1 MTPAPTPSK
10 TVKKASP
17 LATLLA
23 YIQRQ
28 GRLLAFITLDLFL
41 DFYIYLYCIFRGKKI
56 VERLFA
62 YVQRQWH
69 RLPIVVRW
77 IRLMLTKDNLR
88 AYLRRHWRLLALLIL
103 YIFFRPIFEKKLASL
118 LQFFDPSWGSAI
130 VWLGVIVILIAL
142 VCTHSLGY
150 EWYLFSQ
157 KYSKSFVVILFGLW
171 AYYHFGGAK
180 NSRVIETDI
189 LCIYYMDIFLV
200 VCACLLIVRVR
211 SYREER
217 ARQRTLRARMRQATL
232 DGIKEGYQIDQPIT
246 SKDEDLLGRR
256 GEAESLAEKIFKTDT
271 SMGAFTLGLTAP
283 WGAGKTSFML
293 VMREY
298 LRKKPSQ
305 EVIVMSFNPW
315 MYRKASNLTQVFF
328 EELSR
333 TLAPYNSDLA
343 SAFIRYVRSLL
354 AQESNAWLQLAA
366 RLLPQ
371 ESNEKS
377 ITEQYDSLSQEI
389 CRLGRKIFIII
400 DDVDRLEGEELVEL
414 FALVRNSSSFPY
426 MSYVLAYDKEYVA
439 SQLKG
444 CFDQHTHRY
453 MEKILQEEYA
463 LAQIT
468 PEQLEKALKM
478 ELERMGYGALF
489 TTIREYAIL
498 HRYHLPTIRAI
509 KRICNTLSSCR
520 KDLEGNVA
528 LFDWFIIELI
538 RIQYPRLFDFLR
550 ENYSRVFYAQGD
562 KRSIRM
568 GEEKKDRKPWMA
580 EALSDH
586 PMYGYGID
594 FSNYI
599 SEHHESLQIKSVG
612 LVIELL
618 LLIWGEGRDAKAL
631 QANHGDYIRRY
642 FYGTLWASEIDEGE
656 FRRHIALPFDEVKE
670 YVKQKIN
677 LMQEQDLYRKIKRQH
692 ADSEE
697 MAEKLLITVFYLAPS
712 RLFTRVDFDDQI
724 NKLNHYLDWDD
735 RKIKL
740 MEIFE
745 QPDIRIGVLL
755 YLIMATRYVEE
766 PSINRYTGE
775 DETILPFSSEELEEK
790 KVRLF
795 MKYLAE
801 HKSRD
806 LGSCYILWRECRIFK
821 PTGQQNRWGESQLKP
836 VVRHPEMDKEM
847 KQAIQESL
855 EAVIPYFIARG
866 GTSQENAYKL
876 LLPEPIWGL
885 YPNEENLENE
895 SFWRFIDRQDGDS
908 SPVIKEFQE
917 FLKRWIENKDEASLY
932 RDSDDFEESVFVE
945 FRFNHIEPKGQE
957 SLFRDEDC
965 KPRNWPEDEATE
977 MYQSVSVS

>member
-1 MTPAPTPSK
+1 
-10 TVKKASP
+10 
-17 LATLLA
+17 
-23 YIQRQ
+23 
-28 GRLLAFITLDLFL
+28 
-41 DFYIYLYCIFRGKKI
+41 
-56 VERLFA
+56 
-62 YVQRQWH
+62 
-69 RLPIVVRW
+69 
-77 IRLMLTKDNLR
+77 MLTKDNLR

-103 YIFFRPIFEKKLASL
+103 YIFFRPIFEEKLASL

-157 KYSKSFVVILFGLW
+157 KYSKSFVAILFGLW
-171 AYYHFGGAK
+171 TYYHFGGAK
-180 NSRVIETDI
+180 NYRVIEPYI
-189 LCIYYMDIFLV
+189 PCIYYMDIFLV

-217 ARQRTLRARMRQATL
+217 ARQRALKVRMRQATIN
-232 DGIKEGYQIDQPIT
+232 GVKEGYQVDQPIR
-246 SKDEDLLGRR
+246 SEDEDLLGRR
-256 GEAESLAEKIFKTDT
+256 GEAKSLSEKIFKTDT
-271 SMGAFTLGLTAP
+271 SKGAFTLGLTAP

-298 LRKKPSQ
+298 LTKKPSQ
-305 EVIVMSFNPW
+305 EVIVMAFNPW
-315 MYRKASNLTQVFF
+315 MYRKAPNLTQVFF

-354 AQESNAWLQLAA
+354 AQESNAWLQLVA

-389 CRLGRKIFIII
+389 CRLGRKIFIFI
-400 DDVDRLEGEELVEL
+400 DDVDRLDREELVEL
-414 FALVRNSSSFPY
+414 FVLVRNSSSFPC
-426 MSYVLAYDKEYVA
+426 MSYILAYDKEYVA

-656 FRRHIALPFDEVKE
+656 FRKHIALPFDEVKE

-697 MAEKLLITVFYLAPS
+697 MAEKLLTTVFYLAPS
-712 RLFTRVDFDDQI
+712 RLLFTRTDFDNQV
-724 NKLNHYLDWDD
+724 NKLNSYLNWKD
-735 RKIKL
+735 REMKL

-745 QPDIRIGVLL
+745 QPDIRLGVLL
-755 YLIMATRYVEE
+755 YLIMATRYIEE
-766 PSINRYTGE
+766 PSFDSYTGE
-775 DETILPFSSEELEEK
+775 ELIILPFSSEELEEK

-801 HKSRD
+801 HKSRN
-806 LGSCYILWRECRIFK
+806 LGFCYILWRECRTLK
-821 PTGQQNRWGESQLKP
+821 PTRQQNRWGEPLSKP
-836 VVRHPEMDKEM
+836 VVRHSQMDKEM
-847 KQAIQESL
+847 KQAIQENL
-855 EAVIPYFIARG
+855 EAVIPYFIARHR
-866 GTSQENAYKL
+866 SSPQDSYVL
-876 LLPEPIWGL
+876 LSPEPNWGL
-885 YPNEENLENE
+885 CPDEENLEGE
-895 SFWRFIDRQDGDS
+895 SFCNFIDRQDGDS

-917 FLKRWIENKDEASLY
+917 FLKRWIENKDRAQFDNY
-932 RDSDDFEESVFVE
+932 DDEDPVVVG
-945 FRFNHIEPKGQE
+945 FRFNHIEPKGRE

-965 KPRNWPEDEATE
+965 KPRNWPED
-977 MYQSVSVS
+977 

>member
-1 MTPAPTPSK
+1 MTPAPTPNK
-10 TVKKASP
+10 IVKKASP
-17 LATLLA
+17 LAKPLA

-28 GRLLAFITLDLFL
+28 WRL
-41 DFYIYLYCIFRGKKI
+41 
-56 VERLFA
+56 
-62 YVQRQWH
+62 
-69 RLPIVVRW
+69 LPIVTRW
-77 IRLMLTKDNLR
+77 MRLMLTKDNLR

-103 YIFFRPIFEKKLASL
+103 YIFFRPTFEEKLGSI
-118 LQFFDPSWGSAI
+118 LQSFDPSWGSFI
-130 VWLGVIVILIAL
+130 VWIGVIGLLIAL
-142 VCTHSLGY
+142 VRIHSLGY
-150 EWYLFSQ
+150 EWYLLSQ
-157 KYSKSFVVILFGLW
+157 KYSKSFVAILFGLW

-180 NSRVIETDI
+180 NYRVIEPYI
-189 LCIYYMDIFLV
+189 PCIYYMDIFFV
-200 VCACLLIVRVR
+200 VCACLLTVRVR

-246 SKDEDLLGRR
+246 PEDEDLLGRR

-271 SMGAFTLGLTAP
+271 SKGAFTLGLTAP

-305 EVIVMSFNPW
+305 EVIVMAFNPW
-315 MYRKASNLTQVFF
+315 MYRKAPNLTQVFF

-333 TLAPYNSDLA
+333 TLAAYNSDLA
-343 SAFIRYVRSLL
+343 SAFVRYVRSLL

-377 ITEQYDSLSQEI
+377 ITEQYESLSQEI
-389 CRLGRKIFIII
+389 CRLGRKIFIFI
-400 DDVDRLEGEELVEL
+400 DDVDRLEREELVEL
-414 FALVRNSSSFPY
+414 FALVRNSSSFPC
-426 MSYVLAYDKEYVA
+426 MSYILAYDKEYVA

-468 PEQLEKALKM
+468 PEQLEQALNREIK
-478 ELERMGYGALF
+478 RIGYGDLWMTLKDSRIQF
-489 TTIREYAIL
+489 SL
-498 HRYHLPTIRAI
+498 HLPTIRAV

-562 KRSIRM
+562 KRSIKM
-568 GEEKKDRKPWMA
+568 GEEKKDQKSLMN

-586 PMYGYGID
+586 PMYGEVID
-594 FSNYI
+594 FRKHI

-618 LLIWGEGRDAKAL
+618 LLLWGEGRDAKAL
-631 QANHGDYIRRY
+631 QANHGEYIRRY
-642 FYGTLWASEIDEGE
+642 FYGTLCASEIDEGE
-656 FRRHIALPFDEVKE
+656 FRRHIALPFEEIKG

-677 LMQEQDLYRKIKRQH
+677 LMQEQDLYRKIKREH
-692 ADSEE
+692 ADSRDK
-697 MAEKLLITVFYLAPS
+697 AEKLLRTVFYIASS
-712 RLFTRVDFDDQI
+712 RLLFTRIDFDNQVS
-724 NKLNHYLDWDD
+724 KLNRYLNWED
-735 RKIKL
+735 REMKL

-745 QPDIRIGVLL
+745 QSDIRLGVLL

-895 SFWRFIDRQDGDS
+895 SFWHFIDRQDGDS

>member
-1 MTPAPTPSK
+1 MTSAPTPNK

-17 LATLLA
+17 LAKPLA

-28 GRLLAFITLDLFL
+28 
-41 DFYIYLYCIFRGKKI
+41 
-56 VERLFA
+56 
-62 YVQRQWH
+62 WH
-69 RLPIVVRW
+69 
-77 IRLMLTKDNLR
+77 
-88 AYLRRHWRLLALLIL
+88 LLALVAL
-103 YIFFRPIFEKKLASL
+103 YIFFRPTFEGYIASL
-118 LQFFDPSWGSAI
+118 LESFEPSVGSFVIWLLLI
-130 VWLGVIVILIAL
+130 VIAL
-142 VCTHSLGY
+142 VYTYVLGRRRYVLSEGLRAWTVVMFAGWVYYRFVGATHY
-150 EWYLFSQ
+150 VATPIPQIPWACYIDLF
-157 KYSKSFVVILFGLW
+157 FVLC
-171 AYYHFGGAK
+171 
-180 NSRVIETDI
+180 
-189 LCIYYMDIFLV
+189 LCIAI
-200 VCACLLIVRVR
+200 ITGR
-211 SYREER
+211 SYW
-217 ARQRTLRARMRQATL
+217 MRRKSK
-232 DGIKEGYQIDQPIT
+232 KEVADT
-246 SKDEDLLGRR
+246 SKAGYHVEHPCTSEDEDLLGRR
-256 GEAESLAEKIFKTDT
+256 KEAETLAEKIFQTDT
-271 SMGAFTLGLTAP
+271 SRGAFTLGLTAP

-293 VMREY
+293 IMKEY
-298 LRKKPSQ
+298 LERQPEEK
-305 EVIVMSFNPW
+305 VIVIEFNPW
-315 MYRKASNLTQVFF
+315 RYRKAPNLTQIFF

-333 TLAPYNSDLA
+333 ALAPYNSAL
-343 SAFIRYVRSLL
+343 STGFVRYVDLLL
-354 AQESNAWLQLAA
+354 AKDSNPWLQLAS
-366 RLLPQ
+366 RLLPH

-377 ITEQYDSLSQEI
+377 TSEQYDFLTREI
-389 CRLGRKIFIII
+389 SKLGRKIFIFI
-400 DDVDRLEGEELVEL
+400 DDVDRLEREELVEL
-414 FALVRNSSSFPY
+414 FALVRNSSSFPC
-426 MSYVLAYDKEYVA
+426 MSYILTYDKEYVA

-444 CFDQHTHRY
+444 CFDQHTYRY

-468 PEQLEKALKM
+468 PEQLEWA
-478 ELERMGYGALF
+478 LERGLKSIGYGALF
-489 TTIREYAIL
+489 ATIRESAIL

-568 GEEKKDRKPWMA
+568 GEEKKDKKSWMD

-586 PMYGYGID
+586 PMYGCGID
-594 FSNYI
+594 FSNYL

-618 LLIWGEGRDAKAL
+618 LLIWGENRDAKAL
-631 QANHGDYIRRY
+631 QANHAEYIRRY
-642 FYGTLWASEIDEGE
+642 FYGTLCASEIDEGE
-656 FRRHIALPFDEVKE
+656 SRRYIALPFDEIKE

-677 LMQEQDLYRKIKRQH
+677 LMQEQDLYRKIKREH
-692 ADSEE
+692 ADSRDK
-697 MAEKLLITVFYLAPS
+697 AEKLLRTVFYLASS
-712 RLFTRVDFDDQI
+712 RLLFTRVDFDEQL
-724 NKLNHYLDWDD
+724 NKLNYYLDWKD
-735 RKIKL
+735 REMKL

-745 QPDIRIGVLL
+745 QPDIRLGVLL
-755 YLIMATRYVEE
+755 YLIMATRYIEE
-766 PSINRYTGE
+766 PSFNSYTGE
-775 DETILPFSSEELEEK
+775 EETILPFSSEELEEK

-806 LGSCYILWRECRIFK
+806 LGFCYILWRECRTFK

-847 KQAIQESL
+847 KQAIQENL
-855 EAVIPYFIARG
+855 ETVIPYFIARE

-885 YPNEENLENE
+885 YPNEENLEDE
-895 SFWRFIDRQDGDS
+895 SFCHFIDRQDGNS

-917 FLKRWIENKDEASLY
+917 FIKRWIENKDKASFY

-945 FRFNHIEPKGQE
+945 FRFNHIEPKGRE

-965 KPRNWPEDEATE
+965 KPRNWPEDESAE
-977 MYQSVSVS
+977 MY